1 MLLGHSVA
9 VAQSDQELF
18 DKVFGKKTSKARQQT
33 EVRVISQR
41 SLVGELPV
49 EVSALGDLI
58 FIKKTDLIKIMSPT
72 LSESGLKKFETL
84 AENLSPEN
92 LTQLGVEANYD
103 SKTLTLFI
111 NLPTEFQKA
120 QVSSWR
126 SDIPI
131 WAKNSMVPSPWS
143 LAINTSLRQDFAYGD
158 VEPGADNSET
168 SGDMDGAF
176 QFHRFVLEGST
187 HYSSNEDRFRRGD
200 IRIVRDFPS
209 HLLRS
214 QLGDLV
220 YPVMNLQ
227 SALALGGLSFSRES
241 SLDPYRIVTPLN
253 DQEFYL
259 KSKSL
264 VKVYVNGQLVRSI
277 FLPSGRHSL
286 LDLPL
291 NNGVNEIRLDI
302 RDFYGEESTI
312 TFKRFTSTK
321 LLRAGFDE
329 YSFNLGV
336 LRTEDNGVRHYDED
350 HYGAIFNSFWRR
362 GINSYWTT
370 GAFVLTNDERSNL
383 GIENTLSTEIG
394 VWSHELSY
402 SRAPE
407 NPKGVTSRFEYT
419 YQLSSLEGVG
429 SRYQFTHEWVSP
441 HYQNFLDL
449 GSYSELAHRL
459 GLHQGI
465 DLSRSLSANLGLNYS
480 FYRSGS
486 PGFGGSLSTSWRFTR
501 NWLISSYVSKDRD
514 NAGKWRE
521 SYYFFLTWNIPEGGQ
536 TVTAS
541 VDGQNKL
548 QRLDWI
554 SSPYTRLGSLESRGS
569 VQNTQDSTT
578 VDFNGSYLASRA
590 QLSFDQGVTHSKN
603 SGQTYARSGVGA
615 SFGVG
620 LVPGGFAIGRP
631 IRGSF
636 AVLSPHPELEGSV
649 IGVGTSQLEGE
660 SEINSFGSALLP
672 ELTPY
677 QYTMLSFDAR
687 ELDPGLDIGDESI
700 VLFPGYRTGHYVT
713 VGSGGVLMA
722 TGHFVRK
729 RKGKL
734 EPVALKVGKVISP
747 DGVATPFFTDR
758 SGQYFLEN
766 LSPGIYQILIE
777 GVGRAE
783 LDLSRYQR
791 GLIEIP
797 ERELK

>member
-1 MLLGHSVA
+1 M
-9 VAQSDQELF
+9 
-18 DKVFGKKTSKARQQT
+18 
-33 EVRVISQR
+33 
-41 SLVGELPV
+41 V
-49 EVSALGDLI
+49 ETSALGDLI
-58 FIKKTDLIKIMSPT
+58 FIKKKDLLALMRPF
-72 LSESGLKKFETL
+72 LSELGLKKFETL
-84 AENLSPEN
+84 ASELSPEN
-92 LTQLGVEANYD
+92 IEALGVGANYD
-103 SKTLTLFI
+103 SRTLTLFLE
-111 NLPTEFQKA
+111 LPIEMQVS
-120 QVSSWR
+120 QVSSWK
-126 SDIPI
+126 SDIPA
-131 WAKNSMVPSPWS
+131 WAQNSLAPAKWS
-143 LAINTSLRQDFAYGD
+143 LALNSSLRQDFAYGD
-158 VEPGADNSET
+158 VAPGADTSET
-168 SGDMDGAF
+168 QGDFDGAF
-176 QFHRFVLEGST
+176 QFSRFVLEGSA
-187 HYSSNEDRFRRGD
+187 HYSSDEERVRRGD
-200 IRIVRDFPS
+200 IRLVRDFPS
-209 HLLRS
+209 YLLRS
-214 QLGDLV
+214 QAGDLI

-264 VKVYVNGQLVRSI
+264 VKVYVNGQLVRSV

-336 LRTEDNGVRHYDED
+336 LRTETDGVRHYDED
-350 HYGAIFNSFWRR
+350 GYGLILNSFWRR
-362 GINSYWTT
+362 GINSYWTS
-370 GAFVLTNDERSNL
+370 GAFILSNDERSNL

-394 VWSHELSY
+394 VWSHELAY

-407 NPKGVTSRFEYT
+407 NPRGIISRFEYT

-429 SRYQFTHEWVSP
+429 SRYQLTHEWTSP
-441 HYQNFLDL
+441 HYQNFLDV
-449 GSYSELAHRL
+449 GGHEELAHRF
-459 GLHQGI
+459 GLHQGV
-465 DLSRSLSANLGLNYS
+465 DLSRSLSANLSLNYAL
-480 FYRSGS
+480 YLAGAA
-486 PGFGGSLSTSWRFTR
+486 GYGASLSASWRFTR
-501 NWLISSYVSKDRD
+501 NWLLSSYVSRDRD
-514 NAGKWRE
+514 NARKWRE
-521 SYYFFLTWNIPEGGQ
+521 SYYFFLTWNIPESGQ

-569 VQNTQDSTT
+569 IQNAEDSTT
-578 VDFNGSYLASRA
+578 ADFNGSYLASRA
-590 QLSFDQGVTHSKN
+590 QLSFDQGATHSKATD
-603 SGQTYARSGVGA
+603 QTYGRTGIGA

-620 LVPGGFAIGRP
+620 IVPGGVAVGRP

-636 AVLSPHPELEGSV
+636 AVLRAHPELEGNV

-660 SEINSFGSALLP
+660 SEINSFGAALLP

-687 ELDPGLDIGDESI
+687 ELDAGLDIGDENI
-700 VLFPGYRTGHYVT
+700 VLFPGYRTGHFVT

-722 TGHFVRK
+722 TGRLVHK
-729 RKGKL
+729 HKGAL
-734 EPVALKVGKVISP
+734 VPVQLKVGSMISAE
-747 DGVATPFFTDR
+747 GATLPFFTDR
-758 SGQYFLEN
+758 QGQYFLEN
-766 LSPGIYQILIE
+766 LTPGRYQIYIE

-783 LDLSRYQR
+783 FDLTDYRR
-791 GLIEIP
+791 GLIEMP
-797 ERELK
+797 LKELK